1 MVRQRSSTPNRT
13 ARQSAHRSLLVRA
26 ATLPTSA
33 LTISSVMLMPRIT
46 PELGQASSAKEPD
59 PSQKSAVSAWKPEKR
74 RMPSFMSK
82 QKAKVVAK
90 GGIEGRATNSLAGT
104 EWQPLNQQAAAQ
116 LNALAW
122 RASSLPSC
130 GHR

>member
-90 GGIEGRATNSLAGT
+90 GGIEQARATNSLAGT
-104 EWQPLNQQAAAQ
+104 TEWRPLGQQHCA
-116 LNALAW
+116 NA
-122 RASSLPSC
+122 PC
-130 GHR
+130 